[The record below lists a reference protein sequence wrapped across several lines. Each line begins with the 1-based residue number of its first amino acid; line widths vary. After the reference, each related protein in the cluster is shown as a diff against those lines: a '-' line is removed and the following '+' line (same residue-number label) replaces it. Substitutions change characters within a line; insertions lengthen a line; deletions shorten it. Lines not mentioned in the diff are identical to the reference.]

1 MLFVMGVQAPSGR
14 RRGAPG
20 PTAQTEVKLCP
31 QCGAQYPAAYKVCP
45 RDRATLELLG
55 GAADDD
61 PMIGEVLASAF
72 CITGVLGEG
81 GMGRVYEA
89 EHVRLPRRYAVKV
102 IASHLARHHE
112 AVGRFEREAQAA
124 ARVVHPNVL
133 DVVDVVRAKDGRPCI
148 IAEFLDGEELGDF
161 LDQGNRLE
169 PAQAIEVCRQAC
181 RALTAAHG
189 QGIVHRDLK
198 PANLFMCRRPD
209 GELLVKVLDFGVAK
223 MGDGASL
230 TKTGTVVGTPSYM
243 APEQAR
249 GLPSVDGR
257 ADVYSMGAVL
267 YRMLGGR
274 PPFDHDDPASI
285 LLAVV
290 NEPPT
295 PLRQLNPAVSPA
307 LERIV
312 AAAMTK
318 EPEHRYPSA
327 AAFESAL
334 ASYAKQAEVGERT
347 APLGVAPAP
356 APSYPQLL
364 AHSPTLPTHSP
375 TLPEAPQRST
385 IASGAPPAGPSVMT
399 VVVGAAL
406 VGVAI
411 LALVGAI
418 LVLVSSRRDLGDST
432 GLLATLFFAIV
443 ATAGAAFAASM
454 RQKR

>member
-1 MLFVMGVQAPSGR
+1 MLREMGVQAPTGR

-20 PTAQTEVKLCP
+20 PTAQTEVKICP
-31 QCGAQYPAAYKVCP
+31 QCGGQYPAAYKVCP
-45 RDRATLELLG
+45 RDRAVLEILG
-55 GAADDD
+55 GAPEDD

-102 IASHLARHHE
+102 IAQHLARHPE

-124 ARVVHPNVL
+124 ARVIHPNVL
-133 DVVDVVRAKDGRPCI
+133 DVVDVVRARDGRPCI
-148 IAEFLDGEELGDF
+148 IAEFLDGEELGEF
-161 LDQGNRLE
+161 LDRGNRLE
-169 PAQAIEVCRQAC
+169 PVQAVEVCRQAC
-181 RALTAAHG
+181 RALTAAHA

-198 PANLFMCRRPD
+198 PANLFMCKRPD

-290 NEPPT
+290 NEPPV
-295 PLRQLNPAVSPA
+295 PLRQLNPNVSPA

-312 AAAMTK
+312 MAAMTK
-318 EPEHRYPSA
+318 EPEQRYPSA
-327 AAFESAL
+327 AAFEAAL
-334 ASYAKQAEVGERT
+334 ASFAKTFEHGERT
-347 APLGVAPAP
+347 APLGVAPAA
-356 APSYPQLL
+356 APSVLQVPVVPLV
-364 AHSPTLPTHSP
+364 HSATMPDPPRATLPNT
-375 TLPEAPQRST
+375 
-385 IASGAPPAGPSVMT
+385 PPATSAPSVVG
-399 VVVGAAL
+399 VVIAAAL

-411 LALVGAI
+411 LAAVGAI
-418 LVLVSSRRDLGDST
+418 LVLVSSKRELGDST

-443 ATAGAAFAASM
+443 ATAGAAFVATL
-454 RQKR
+454 RRKR